1 MSNILS
7 RRLAKAGRDQ
17 AGMSL
22 IEMMVVVG
30 IVGVMTSMAVVQIAN
45 SRVALKGDGG
55 MRVILSQVNT
65 ARELAISQRKYMRLN
80 FIAPNLM
87 QILREDPLPAP
98 PVVIFSVVLEGGV
111 TFMVPTMIPLTDTG
125 DGPSMG
131 GVATAGGIN
140 FGAVTNVKFTPE
152 GMLVNQD
159 GLTTSGTICLQ
170 IPGVPLSARAVTVLG
185 STGRVRGWRWNGRV
199 WTKV

>member
-30 IVGVMTSMAVVQIAN
+30 LVGVMTSMAVVQIAN
-45 SRVALKGDGG
+45 SRTALKGDGG

-80 FIAPNLM
+80 FVAPNLM
-87 QILREDPLPAP
+87 QIVREDTPLTTT
-98 PVVIFSVVLEGGV
+98 VIFSVVLEGGV
-111 TFMVPTMIPLTDTG
+111 TFTVPTMIPLTDTG

-131 GVATAGGIN
+131 GVASANGIN
-140 FGAVTNVKFTPE
+140 FGGVTNVKFTPE

-159 GLTTSGTICLQ
+159 GLTTSGTICMQ
-170 IPGVPLSARAVTVLG
+170 IPGLTLSARAVTVLG
-185 STGRVRGWRWNGRV
+185 STGRVRGWRWNGKV